1 MKYPEEE
8 KKKKKPPHVKWMN
21 DLINERAACSGRAC
35 RQENKCKPKCL
46 FVFFSIMFSVRFYY
60 CLIFPKWSRLN
71 RTPGPVQARSAPGAP
86 TQGFIGA
93 RPICLSRCLFLSL
106 FVFIHISVRG
116 LLECFLRLW
125 QFSAWSPLICL
136 SAYLLSEHSW
146 FIYVY
151 ISWKWQRRI
160 IFTLRGQTLH
170 IRGCLFAEG
179 GKKKNKKGVYF
190 LVMYLWNGFA
200 RRREFDQIW
209 SEVSFKKYDKCLWE
223 DNQCSVNSITLATYC

>member
-93 RPICLSRCLFLSL
+93 RQICLSRCLFLSL

-179 GKKKNKKGVYF
+179 EKKKIKKVF
-190 LVMYLWNGFA
+190 IF
-200 RRREFDQIW
+200 
-209 SEVSFKKYDKCLWE
+209 
-223 DNQCSVNSITLATYC
+223 

>member
-1 MKYPEEE
+1 MF
-8 KKKKKPPHVKWMN
+8 VCFFNNVFCW
-21 DLINERAACSGRAC
+21 
-35 RQENKCKPKCL
+35 L
-46 FVFFSIMFSVRFYY
+46 FVTVLFFPI
-60 CLIFPKWSRLN
+60 WSHLN
-71 RTPGPVQARSAPGAP
+71 RTPGPVQARSAPAAP
-86 TQGFIGA
+86 AQGFIGA
-93 RPICLSRCLFLSL
+93 RQICLSRCLFLSL

-179 GKKKNKKGVYF
+179 GEKKKVFIF
-190 LVMYLWNGFA
+190 LWCTCGT
-200 RRREFDQIW
+200 DSQTPWIW
-209 SEVSFKKYDKCLWE
+209 SDMKWSRLQEIWQMPLGR
-223 DNQCSVNSITLATYC
+223 